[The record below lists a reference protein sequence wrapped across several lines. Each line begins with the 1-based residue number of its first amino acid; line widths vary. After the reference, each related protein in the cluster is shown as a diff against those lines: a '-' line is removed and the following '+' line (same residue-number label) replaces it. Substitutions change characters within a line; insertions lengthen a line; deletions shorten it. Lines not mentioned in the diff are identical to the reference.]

1 MDHVQSELL
10 LLQTTQRDILNVQSQ
25 LRPLAELPFPL
36 NQGVVWNVITDD
48 DDQLSSPEA
57 GPSRIKPDQQ
67 GQSIPAR

>member
-48 DDQLSSPEA
+48 DQHSSPEP
-57 GPSRIKPDQQ
+57 GPSRIQPDQQ